1 MSINNPYLDRAY
13 GRWGYSQDVS
23 HAAFNEGVK
32 AAVQYLEEKCD
43 KTSHYMYSEN
53 IGTRRRKDCPDCMK
67 QIHEELGI

>member
-1 MSINNPYLDRAY
+1 MSIKNPYPVTYRSSMSIENNPKRDIF
-13 GRWGYSQDVS
+13 
-23 HAAFNEGVK
+23 HEGVK